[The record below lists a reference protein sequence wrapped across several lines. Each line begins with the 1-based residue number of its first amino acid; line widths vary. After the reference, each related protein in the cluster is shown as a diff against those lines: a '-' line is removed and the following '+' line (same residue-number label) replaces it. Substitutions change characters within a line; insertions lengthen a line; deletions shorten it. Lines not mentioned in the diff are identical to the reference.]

1 MVESGRP
8 YVWQMMKEAVE
19 ALGSPTT
26 NVAVRNWI
34 LRKYPGTNRSTIQTQ
49 IIYSTV
55 NHPSRV
61 HAPDLR
67 KPMIA
72 KRDSDCLFRT
82 GRGQLEL
89 YDPARHGTWAIVEME
104 SGKLTV
110 QQVDEDGQPA
120 GGTAEEG
127 GHTEAREGTDAFA
140 METHL
145 RDYLAA
151 NLNKIEEGLDLYVDD
166 DGNAGV
172 EYVTPVGRI
181 DILAT
186 DRNGDFLVVELK
198 ASRGADAACGQL
210 LRYKGWVRQHLADGK
225 KVRGIIIANRI
236 SDRIRYAV
244 GEVEDVELMEYTLDV
259 TLKRVEPNEPG

>member
-1 MVESGRP
+1 MI
-8 YVWQMMKEAVE
+8 KEAIQ

-49 IIYSTV
+49 IIYCTV

-67 KPMIA
+67 KPMTA
-72 KRDSDCLFRT
+72 NRESDCLFRT

-89 YDPARHGTWAIVEME
+89 YDPAKHGTWAIVETE
-104 SGKLTV
+104 DGRLAV
-110 QQVDEDGQPA
+110 QELGEDGQPA
-120 GGTAEEG
+120 AGRAEEPPPAGTA
-127 GHTEAREGTDAFA
+127 AFA

-151 NLNKIEEGLDLYVDD
+151 NLHKIEDGLSLYVDD
-166 DGNAGV
+166 DGNVGV
-172 EYVTPVGRI
+172 EYPTPVGRI

-210 LRYKGWVRQHLADGK
+210 LRYKGWVRQYLAHGK
-225 KVRGIIIANRI
+225 KARGVIIANRI
-236 SDRIRYAV
+236 TDRIRYAIREVSDV
-244 GEVEDVELMEYTLDV
+244 GLMEYTLDV
-259 TLKRVEPNEPG
+259 TLRQVDPNAGGS